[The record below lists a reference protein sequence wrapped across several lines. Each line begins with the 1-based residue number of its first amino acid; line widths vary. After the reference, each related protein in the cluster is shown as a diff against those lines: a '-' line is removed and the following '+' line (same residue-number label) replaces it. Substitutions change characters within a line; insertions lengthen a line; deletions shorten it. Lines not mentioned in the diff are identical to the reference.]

1 MWIGNTSCLAKV
13 RKASTRANGISD
25 PVLLAICFLTQPWHP
40 HHFTAGPLSILPRIP
55 FVAWHG
61 PALKKKTEQH
71 SKRMELCLNDPW
83 DLPSWQLNRFC
94 HVQWD
99 SISGCSNVLCL
110 MLQPNLHPV
119 LGPVGSRCPPSN
131 RFFSIAFPNITD
143 VAADSPPKST
153 SLNYLA
159 SILCKIKFASRI
171 YCEST
176 WQIWSKPQSRCG
188 TSKSKRLYLP
198 PKKNLEGLKI
208 SGKKPLWF
216 KMWHTKKL
224 WIWNPATKEV
234 PDWRYWDG
242 GLNTCW
248 KSIRQTGNHKKVFE
262 AIHFLFMLC
271 EHSRLSSLYRNRLIS
286 NVHI

>member
-13 RKASTRANGISD
+13 RNFRSRFAGNLFFDTTLT
-25 PVLLAICFLTQPWHP
+25 PTPLALQ
-40 HHFTAGPLSILPRIP
+40 GPLSIPPRIP

-99 SISGCSNVLCL
+99 SISGCANVPRS

-119 LGPVGSRCPPSN
+119 LGPVGARCAPSN

-143 VAADSPPKST
+143 LAADSPPKST

-208 SGKKPLWF
+208 SGKKPVWF

-234 PDWRYWDG
+234 PDWRYRDG
-242 GLNTCW
+242 GLIPVGKVYVKRETIK
-248 KSIRQTGNHKKVFE
+248 KSLKPSIF
-262 AIHFLFMLC
+262 
-271 EHSRLSSLYRNRLIS
+271 SSCCVSIQDFCQ
-286 NVHI
+286 VDTETD